1 MIPAYSSSNGSPV
14 LRDRLQVRLSSN
26 KKKSDVFA
34 VLEVRPRGLSQLT
47 AALLFTHILVQPQRG
62 TREHGMNRSK
72 DEIQTDFSILLDY
85 YFFFVC
91 GVLLGLAEL
100 KKKDVFVQP
109 NHAWNP
115 L

>member
-1 MIPAYSSSNGSPV
+1 M
-14 LRDRLQVRLSSN
+14 
-26 KKKSDVFA
+26 
-34 VLEVRPRGLSQLT
+34 LEVRPRGLSQLT

-91 GVLLGLAEL
+91 GVLPGLAEL
-100 KKKDVFVQP
+100 KKKKKKMCSCSRTMLGILYRLVNNLLRGVYR
-109 NHAWNP
+109 AW